1 MMLRLKM
8 FVALMVLAISVPG
21 VVTVVVGQGKAE
33 DKKVPA
39 VKAKELPKEISI
51 PEARTDKVLLFQEQT
66 RTVQLEQQAA
76 IEKFKAGEEWK
87 SLEARQKFVG
97 EKLVAELSSALKLAG
112 VEEKDFYK
120 YTYDKETLKFVRK
133 EEAPKK

>member
-1 MMLRLKM
+1 MLRLKM
-8 FVALMVLAISVPG
+8 FAALMVLAILVPG
-21 VVTVVVGQGKAE
+21 VATVVVGQGKVE

-39 VKAKELPKEISI
+39 VKAEELPKEIKI

-76 IEKFKAGEEWK
+76 IEKFKASEEWK
-87 SLEARQKFVG
+87 SLEARQKLVG

-112 VEEKDFYK
+112 VEEKDFDK
-120 YTYDKETLKFVRK
+120 FTYDKDTLKFVRK

>member
-1 MMLRLKM
+1 MLKLKV
-8 FVALMVLAISVPG
+8 FVATLLVAMVVPG
-21 VVTVVVGQGKAE
+21 VATVVVGQGKPD
-33 DKKVPA
+33 DKKAPI

-76 IEKFKAGEEWK
+76 IEKFKASEEWK
-87 SLEARQKFVG
+87 GLEARQKLVG

-112 VEEKDFYK
+112 VEEKDFDK
-120 YTYDKETLKFVRK
+120 YQYDKATLKFTK
-133 EEAPKK
+133 KAEEAPKK

>member
-1 MMLRLKM
+1 MLKLKL
-8 FVALMVLAISVPG
+8 FAALIVLAILVPG
-21 VVTVVVGQGKAE
+21 VATVVVGQGKPD

-39 VKAKELPKEISI
+39 AKAKELPKEISI

-76 IEKFKAGEEWK
+76 IEKFKASEEWK
-87 SLEARQKFVG
+87 GLEARQKLVG
-97 EKLVAELSSALKLAG
+97 EKLVAELSSALRLAG
-112 VEEKDFYK
+112 VEEKDFGLYQ
-120 YTYDKETLKFVRK
+120 YDKETLKFTKKV